1 MDSIKEIPI
10 AIPSNMQKREIEN
23 KVNEIIRGQQKDPT
37 YDFYSEQVNIDKM
50 IYRLYKLD
58 RSQIQEVEDWY
69 DRRYPKLRRD
79 IDTSS
84 VEED

>member
-1 MDSIKEIPI
+1 
-10 AIPSNMQKREIEN
+10 MQKREIEN